1 MEQLRK
7 YLIDGIAGIIL
18 LALLVAVLLPWPLSE
33 PVIAKDLPSPLARN
47 ILKTTAVT
55 VKRNDPFTIAAVF
68 GYHQAP
74 AVITPAPPR
83 QDTSYLI
90 TFLGYIAGEKGNKKY
105 YFKDSRSNVVLML
118 APGED
123 NGKGWK
129 LVSVTEKSYVIQN
142 KGTTYTIPR

>member
-68 GYHQAP
+68 G
-74 AVITPAPPR
+74 R
-83 QDTSYLI
+83 
-90 TFLGYIAGEKGNKKY
+90 
-105 YFKDSRSNVVLML
+105 
-118 APGED
+118 
-123 NGKGWK
+123 
-129 LVSVTEKSYVIQN
+129 
-142 KGTTYTIPR
+142 IPRT